1 MKTYIFLLLF
11 IISGC
16 LFPYIDPGTGSA
28 LFSILFAILGTLFF
42 LLKAFIIKIKTFSFV
57 KNKDKNIDKKAK
69 IIEER

>member
-42 LLKAFIIKIKTFSFV
+42 LLMLEINIKIL
-57 KNKDKNIDKKAK
+57 IKKLK
-69 IIEER
+69 